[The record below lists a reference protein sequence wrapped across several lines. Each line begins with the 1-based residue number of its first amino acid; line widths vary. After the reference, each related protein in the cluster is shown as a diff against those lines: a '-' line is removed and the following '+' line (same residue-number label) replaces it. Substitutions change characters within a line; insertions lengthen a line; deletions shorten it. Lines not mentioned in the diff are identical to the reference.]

1 MRRRQKAPAGK
12 STPKPPQAHAAGRT
26 APSAKALRATIG
38 LIFVEFKAP
47 RQKANPICK
56 PTPTRKLRAQ
66 GYEVHVIDS
75 IEAGTRAFR
84 VTSLHDYQERA
95 VSFIKDTPT
104 CALWVDMGLGKTVT
118 VLTAVND
125 LIDNFEA
132 RRVLVIAPLRV
143 ARTTW
148 PNEVTQWEHT
158 SRLNVRVIDGR
169 ADRRREILLNDKSEI
184 HVISRDLV
192 QWLVGELYTNRHIYP
207 AHVTLGA
214 VNGHPWPYDM
224 VVIDEASSFK
234 SSKSKRFKSL
244 RKMLPYI
251 DRLVELTGT
260 PASNGLLDVWPQVFL
275 LDRGER
281 LGKTFTSFRNKF
293 FVPDF
298 HGYNWTLRKGA
309 DKKIYDLLGD
319 LCLTLTAEDYL
330 QLPDRID
337 NVVNVELPGVAR
349 SQYQQLERDFLAE
362 VGDDIVEV
370 LHAAAL
376 SNKLLQFANGA
387 IYTDEARNW
396 TTVHDAK
403 LDALGEIIEEAAGR
417 PILVAHNYQT
427 DAKRICARFPQ
438 AELLDKDPETVAR
451 WNRGEIPLLL
461 AHPASA
467 GHGLNLQHGGD
478 TIVWFG
484 LNWSLELYQQFNAR
498 LHRQGQ
504 KRPVIVHHLV
514 ARDTVDETVMTALAG
529 KDVTQRALLNALK
542 EDIGQRM
549 ERKSK

>member
-1 MRRRQKAPAGK
+1 MK
-12 STPKPPQAHAAGRT
+12 SMSSTALKPVSRF
-26 APSAKALRATIG
+26 SR
-38 LIFVEFKAP
+38 
-47 RQKANPICK
+47 
-56 PTPTRKLRAQ
+56 
-66 GYEVHVIDS
+66 DD
-75 IEAGTRAFR
+75 
-84 VTSLHDYQERA
+84 LHDYQKRA
-95 VSFIKDTPT
+95 GTFIKDNPS

-118 VLTAVND
+118 VLTAVSD

-143 ARTTW
+143 AHTTW
-148 PNEVTQWEHT
+148 PDEVRQWGHT
-158 SRLNVRVIDGR
+158 SHLNVRVIDGR
-169 ADRRREILLNDKSEI
+169 AAKRREILLNDKSEI

-192 QWLVGELYTNRHIYP
+192 QWLVNELYKNRDLYP

-214 VNGHPWPYDM
+214 VDGHPWPYDM

-234 SSKSKRFKSL
+234 SSSTKRFKSL

-260 PASNGLLDVWPQVFL
+260 PASNGLLDVWSQVFL
-275 LDRGER
+275 LDRGKR
-281 LGKTFTSFRNKF
+281 LGKTFSSFRSRF

-298 HGYNWTLRKGA
+298 HGYTWTLKKGA
-309 DKKIYDLLGD
+309 DREIYDLLAD

-330 QLPDRID
+330 QLPDRLD
-337 NVVNVELPGVAR
+337 NVVHVELPDSAR
-349 SQYQQLERDFLAE
+349 KQYQQLERDFLAE

-387 IYTDEARNW
+387 IYTDEDRNW
-396 TTVHDAK
+396 SVVHDAK
-403 LDALGEIIEEAAGR
+403 LDALAEIVEEAAGR
-417 PILVAHNYQT
+417 PLLVAHNYQT
-427 DAKRICARFPQ
+427 DAKRIVERFPQ
-438 AELLDKDPETVAR
+438 AEQLDKDPETIAR
-451 WNRGEIPLLL
+451 WNRGEIPMLL

-504 KRPVIVHHLV
+504 QRPVIIHHLV
-514 ARDTVDETVMTALAG
+514 ARDTVDETVMTALAS

-542 EDIGQRM
+542 EDIGR
-549 ERKSK
+549 RLP